1 MKNKVKGEKGKMPKL
16 TIVSRDPCFLTLIFG
31 VPSYNTKP
39 IVSDDPPQE
48 GQKQ

>member
-16 TIVSRDPCFLTLIFG
+16 NHRDPCILTLIFG